1 MKKTFLA
8 RVLAVAVTIT
18 AVLPGGG
25 ALTANA
31 ATIQTTQEGWKIER
45 DNDNWDGS
53 FDDALNLG
61 GVQTWHLQ
69 SSLTD
74 GNGHKDLSVATG
86 TDNAAAT
93 VYAKGIDITA
103 PDTTEAG
110 KTRKL
115 SFDIYP
121 KGTVSDMRF
130 GVLLK
135 YVDATHYVYLGLH
148 NRNHWFLEW
157 GPGITTSTGEDR
169 YTDAITDLEAF
180 SLEDNKFHR
189 ITIEYLSSSQIKV
202 TMQKMKEQPK
212 DDGSEETEW
221 VVDATQAAVETT
233 LNNEAIRAV
242 KTYAVSTQSPAEA
255 KPIYFG
261 FLGGTYTGT
270 EGTVLTDVDIANVQT
285 NVTDPSQMES
295 LRYAYCDW
303 TSPKPGAD
311 PGKILQVNSIGGVNY
326 RSVDADAGEDKTLIN
341 SMEELADFEDGT
353 ISAVLRPYLMLG
365 SGDAVERPFYLNTR
379 VVSAQEPETSVK
391 VGYNGT
397 SWGYQIGSGQ
407 FQAVQSAAK
416 PKRMHDYKVD
426 VTFNKGKMSA
436 KAVEVQYSGNED
448 RDADD
453 YLTNDYSTV
462 VPDSEI
468 VIADEVE
475 LTGAPTA
482 GTIAVTV
489 GAGLRLRVRNV
500 NYTKVNATEFEN
512 WTDSCKTTYT
522 TVMGRQ
528 NTDPV
533 TYYKDAW
540 DAYAAARAAKSAILT
555 GDGVITAQGARDIV
569 SEMSAAWTAFDID
582 ENKIA
587 VGKTALT
594 DAQSDLETKADTGHY
609 TYDETAFNEA
619 KTAIGAALT
628 KINDEP
634 GTVVKADVTAAIAK
648 YEAVT
653 FTEKIADDTDKAAID
668 TAVEEATA
676 GVNDAEAEFYDNW
689 EEYQSALSALNA
701 LKDKDNATKKEI
713 DEAIAALE
721 EAVQNRT
728 LKAADQ
734 ADRNALKNSIAAIKA
749 EVERNLQPN
758 AAYNAALQK
767 AEALANG
774 SEATTK
780 KALSDALK
788 ALQAAKNGLAKKAPA
803 PTVSAGQTVTFGG
816 ADYTV
821 ANVTAKTVVFKEGKD
836 VKQKTVTI
844 PAAITIGSESYKVVG
859 IAGNAFKNYKN
870 IKNIT
875 IGENVASIEKNAFPN
890 CAKLTKLTFKTS
902 KVTLKKKAFGKVKKT
917 VKIKASKTLKKDKKF
932 KKSLKKAGLKKYKL

>member
-103 PDTTEAG
+103 PDTTMAG

-148 NRNHWFLEW
+148 NSNHWFLEW
-157 GPGITTSTGEDR
+157 GPGITTSTGENR
-169 YTDAITDLEAF
+169 YTGAITDLEAF

-189 ITIEYLSSSQIKV
+189 ITVEYLSSSQIKV

-242 KTYAVSTQSPAEA
+242 KTYAVSSQSPDQS

-285 NVTDPSQMES
+285 NVTDPSQMKS

-326 RSVDADAGEDKTLIN
+326 RSVDADANEDKTLIN

-353 ISAVLRPYLMLG
+353 ISAVLRPYLALG
-365 SGDAVERPFYLNTR
+365 SADEVKRPFYLNTR
-379 VVSAQEPETSVK
+379 VVSAQGPQTSVK

-397 SWGYQIGSGQ
+397 SWGYQIGSGT

-475 LTGAPTA
+475 LTGVPTA

-587 VGKTALT
+587 VGKNALT
-594 DAQSDLETKADTGHY
+594 DAQSDLETKAATGHY

-634 GTVVKADVTAAIAK
+634 GTVIKADVTAAIAK

-701 LKDKDNATKKEI
+701 LKEKDNATKKEI

-734 ADRNALKNSIAAIKA
+734 ADKNALKNSIAAIKT

-758 AAYNAALQK
+758 AAYNSALQK

-780 KALSDALK
+780 KALADALK
-788 ALQAAKNGLAKKAPA
+788 ALETAKKGLAKKAVA
-803 PTVSAGQTVTFGG
+803 PTVSVGQTVTFGG

-821 ANVTAKTVVFKEGKD
+821 ANVAAKTVVLKEGKD
-836 VKQKTVTI
+836 VKQKKVVV
-844 PAAITIGSESYKVVG
+844 PATITIGSDSYKVVG
-859 IAGNAFKNYKN
+859 IAANAFKNYKN

-875 IGENVASIEKNAFPN
+875 IGDNVASIEKNAFPN

-917 VKIKASKTLKKDKKF
+917 VKIKASKTLKNDKKF

>member
-1 MKKTFLA
+1 
-8 RVLAVAVTIT
+8 
-18 AVLPGGG
+18 
-25 ALTANA
+25 
-31 ATIQTTQEGWKIER
+31 
-45 DNDNWDGS
+45 
-53 FDDALNLG
+53 
-61 GVQTWHLQ
+61 
-69 SSLTD
+69 
-74 GNGHKDLSVATG
+74 
-86 TDNAAAT
+86 
-93 VYAKGIDITA
+93 
-103 PDTTEAG
+103 
-110 KTRKL
+110 
-115 SFDIYP
+115 
-121 KGTVSDMRF
+121 
-130 GVLLK
+130 
-135 YVDATHYVYLGLH
+135 
-148 NRNHWFLEW
+148 
-157 GPGITTSTGEDR
+157 
-169 YTDAITDLEAF
+169 
-180 SLEDNKFHR
+180 
-189 ITIEYLSSSQIKV
+189 
-202 TMQKMKEQPK
+202 
-212 DDGSEETEW
+212 
-221 VVDATQAAVETT
+221 
-233 LNNEAIRAV
+233 
-242 KTYAVSTQSPAEA
+242 
-255 KPIYFG
+255 
-261 FLGGTYTGT
+261 
-270 EGTVLTDVDIANVQT
+270 
-285 NVTDPSQMES
+285 MES

-326 RSVDADAGEDKTLIN
+326 RSVDADSGKDKTLIN

-379 VVSAQEPETSVK
+379 VVSAQGPETSVK

-397 SWGYQIGSGQ
+397 SWGYQIGNGQ

-836 VKQKTVTI
+836 GKQKTVAI

-890 CAKLTKLTFKTS
+890 CTKLTKLTFKTS

>member
-69 SSLTD
+69 SSSTD
-74 GNGHKDLSVATG
+74 GNGHKDLSVAAG

-103 PDTTEAG
+103 PDTTVAG

-121 KGTVSDMRF
+121 KGTVSNMRF

-148 NRNHWFLEW
+148 NSNHWFLEW
-157 GPGITTSTGEDR
+157 GPGITTSTGENR
-169 YTDAITDLEAF
+169 YTGAITDLEAF

-189 ITIEYLSSSQIKV
+189 ITVEYLSSSQIKV

-221 VVDATQAAVETT
+221 VVDDTQDAVETT
-233 LNNEAIRAV
+233 LDNEAILAV
-242 KTYAVSTQSPAEA
+242 KTYAVSTQSPDTA

-261 FLGGTYTGT
+261 FLGGTYSGN
-270 EGTVLTDVDIANVQT
+270 LTDVDIANVQT
-285 NVTDPSQMES
+285 NVTDPSEMAS

-311 PGKILQVNSIGGVNY
+311 PDKILQVNSIGGVNY
-326 RSVDADAGEDKTLIN
+326 RSVDADADKAKTLIN

-353 ISAVLRPYLMLG
+353 ISAVLRPYLALD
-365 SGDAVERPFYLNTR
+365 SADEVTRPFYLNTR
-379 VVSAQEPETSVK
+379 VVSAQGPETSVK

-397 SWGYQIGSGQ
+397 SWGYQIGSGA

-426 VTFNKGKMSA
+426 VTFNNGKMSA

-468 VIADEVE
+468 VIADDVS

-500 NYTKVNATEFEN
+500 NYTKVNATEFED
-512 WTDSCKTTYT
+512 WTDSCKTAYT

-528 NTDPV
+528 NTNPV

-540 DAYAAARAAKSAILT
+540 DAYAAARAAKDAVLT

-587 VGKTALT
+587 IGKNALT
-594 DAQSDLETKADTGHY
+594 DAQSDLETKAATGHY

-619 KTAIGAALT
+619 KTAIEAALT
-628 KINDEP
+628 KINNEP

-648 YEAVT
+648 YDAVT
-653 FTEKIADDTDKAAID
+653 FTEKTADAADKAAID

-689 EEYQSALSALNA
+689 EEYQNALSALNA
-701 LKDKDNATKKEI
+701 LKEKDNATKKEI

-734 ADRNALKNSIAAIKA
+734 ADKNALKNSIAAIKT

-780 KALSDALK
+780 KALADALK
-788 ALQAAKNGLAKKAPA
+788 ALETAKNGLAKKAVA

-821 ANVTAKTVVFKEGKD
+821 ANVAAKTVVLKEGKD
-836 VKQKTVTI
+836 VKQKKVVV
-844 PAAITIGSESYKVVG
+844 PATITIGSDSYKVVG
-859 IAGNAFKNYKN
+859 IAANAFKNYKN

-875 IGENVASIEKNAFPN
+875 IGDNVASIEKNAFPN